1 MVWCIPRSSI
11 REATAMRGEVRKGA
25 NLGIRMAG
33 GKELMNVD
41 VIVSGK

>member
-1 MVWCIPRSSI
+1 
-11 REATAMRGEVRKGA
+11 MRGRSEKGA